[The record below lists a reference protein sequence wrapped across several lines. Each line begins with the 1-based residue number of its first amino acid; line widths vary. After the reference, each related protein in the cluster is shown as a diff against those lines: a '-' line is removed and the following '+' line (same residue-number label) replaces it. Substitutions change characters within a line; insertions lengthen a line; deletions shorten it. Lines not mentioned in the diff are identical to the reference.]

1 MASSIHDVVSHL
13 EHLSPPLVRGSRQR
27 RPGPQLAR
35 HRHGKMCRVDCAVSS
50 PKEAQHP
57 LEATSEVTGLV
68 AQRRHNF
75 LLK

>member
-35 HRHGKMCRVDCAVSS
+35 HWLGKICVDSAVSS

-68 AQRRHNF
+68 AQRHGITF
-75 LLK
+75 Y